1 MRNPKVNQGGDETR
15 LASLMR
21 AAVDARSHLA
31 RARERLRSIEERLRG
46 KERKDYESQ
55 RMRALNE
62 YIEAMG
68 RARRARTELL
78 RQLRA
83 RTA

>member
-1 MRNPKVNQGGDETR
+1 MRNPSSKQVGDETR

-21 AAVDARSHLA
+21 AAVEARSRLA

-46 KERKDYESQ
+46 KERNDYESQ
-55 RMRALNE
+55 RTRALNE

-68 RARRARTELL
+68 KARRARTELL
-78 RQLRA
+78 KQLRGRVA
-83 RTA
+83 

>member
-1 MRNPKVNQGGDETR
+1 MRNPRSTEGGDETR

-21 AAVDARSHLA
+21 AAVEARSRLA
-31 RARERLRSIEERLRG
+31 HARERLRGIEERLRG
-46 KERKDYESQ
+46 KELNNYENQ

-68 RARRARTELL
+68 KARRARTELL
-78 RQLRA
+78 KQLRGRA
-83 RTA
+83 A

>member
-1 MRNPKVNQGGDETR
+1 MRNPRSEKGGEETR

-21 AAVDARSHLA
+21 AAVDARGRLA
-31 RARERLRSIEERLRG
+31 RARERLRSIEERIRG
-46 KERKDYESQ
+46 KERNDYEGQ
-55 RMRALNE
+55 RVRALNE

-68 RARRARTELL
+68 KAKRARTELL

>member
-1 MRNPKVNQGGDETR
+1 MRNPRNKQGGDETK

-21 AAVDARSHLA
+21 AAVEARSRLA

-55 RMRALNE
+55 RLRALNE

-78 RQLRA
+78 KQLRE

>member
-1 MRNPKVNQGGDETR
+1 MRDPGKIQRGDETR
-15 LASLMR
+15 LTSLMR
-21 AAVDARSHLA
+21 AAVEARSRLA
-31 RARERLRSIEERLRG
+31 HARERLRALEERLRG
-46 KERKDYESQ
+46 KERHNYESQ

-68 RARRARTELL
+68 KARRARSELL
-78 RQLRA
+78 KQLRG

>member
-1 MRNPKVNQGGDETR
+1 MRNSIVKKGGDQTR

-21 AAVDARSHLA
+21 AAVEARSHLA
-31 RARERLRSIEERLRG
+31 RARERLRSIEARLRV

-78 RQLRA
+78 KQLRA

>member
-1 MRNPKVNQGGDETR
+1 MRNPRGKQDGDETR

-21 AAVDARSHLA
+21 AVVDARSRLG
-31 RARERLRSIEERLRG
+31 RARERLRSIEQRLRG
-46 KERKDYESQ
+46 KERNDYESQ

-68 RARRARTELL
+68 RATRARTELL
-78 RQLRA
+78 KQLRA